1 MENLGIDGNIFSE
14 NKREDREIER
24 IIEREISKYF
34 RGEIEKDV
42 AVNSWKNYSFLAGMK
57 AAFSILRQV
66 NPETSSN
73 KIVKTCE
80 KYLRFYPI
88 NRKK

>member
-73 KIVKTCE
+73 KIVKT
-80 KYLRFYPI
+80 LI
-88 NRKK
+88 N